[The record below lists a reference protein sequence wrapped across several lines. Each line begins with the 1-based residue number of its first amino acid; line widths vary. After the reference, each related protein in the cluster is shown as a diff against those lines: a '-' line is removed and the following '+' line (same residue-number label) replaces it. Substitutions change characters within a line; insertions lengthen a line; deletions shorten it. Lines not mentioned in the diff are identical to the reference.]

1 MKNTHFLLAREESDV
16 RKTFLGAFVAYID
29 GSKATSVKDFHEQ
42 IAAAMQFP
50 DYSGKNLDALDEML
64 NDLEWIK
71 EKKVVIYINHSAEWL
86 SKEKSDEKL
95 LTIID
100 IFDATAEDW
109 KWLDE
114 EEEGVS
120 KKELQIVFHDSPR
133 IRTLLEDQEIPF
145 DTLD

>member
-1 MKNTHFLLAREESDV
+1 MKSTHFLLAREESEI
-16 RKTFLGAFVAYID
+16 RKTFLGAFVAHID
-29 GSKATSVKDFHEQ
+29 GTKATSVKDFHEQ
-42 IAAAMQFP
+42 IAAAMHFP

-64 NDLEWIK
+64 NDLEWID
-71 EKKVVIYINHSAEWL
+71 EHKVIIFIDHSADWL
-86 SKEKSDEKL
+86 SKEKSEDKL

-100 IFDATAEDW
+100 ILDATAEDW

-114 EEEGVS
+114 EEEGVA
-120 KKELQIVFHDSPR
+120 KKELQIVFRDSPR